1 MKPISKDHPNETRL
15 LAYLDSPQ
23 SEELKDNS
31 NSGDTI
37 LNYDIWVTP
46 GPLIKYGVPGI
57 TRKRTAGLISAAPLA
72 LTVSASFPYN
82 PSSKRLYAAHT
93 NTGQTREQI

>member
-57 TRKRTAGLISAAPLA
+57 LIILFQLPTSPHVCYSIPAGC
-72 LTVSASFPYN
+72 
-82 PSSKRLYAAHT
+82 
-93 NTGQTREQI
+93 

>member
-1 MKPISKDHPNETRL
+1 MKPISKDHPDETRL

-37 LNYDIWVTP
+37 LNYDILVTP
-46 GPLIKYGVPGI
+46 GHLIKYGVPGI
-57 TRKRTAGLISAAPLA
+57 LRNSYNIISTTHFSPCL
-72 LTVSASFPYN
+72 L
-82 PSSKRLYAAHT
+82 
-93 NTGQTREQI
+93 

>member
-57 TRKRTAGLISAAPLA
+57 RNSEFLSMHSIILFQLPT
-72 LTVSASFPYN
+72 
-82 PSSKRLYAAHT
+82 SSHVCYSIP
-93 NTGQTREQI
+93 G

>member
-1 MKPISKDHPNETRL
+1 MKPISKDHPDETRL

-57 TRKRTAGLISAAPLA
+57 LKHEFHNIIS
-72 LTVSASFPYN
+72 TTHFFPC
-82 PSSKRLYAAHT
+82 LL
-93 NTGQTREQI
+93 